1 MRKTF
6 AVALSTALVGGMV
19 LAALSG
25 GATKRAATATLDSGA
40 DARSAARAITRT
52 YRGKFLDA
60 GPDTSFQVRATF
72 AHGEATRVK
81 SVRFRGL
88 PADCEVSGD
97 QIIRGSWTLAGAR
110 VNNQRRFRTAGDD
123 GNNAHPSSVRVSGRF
138 NRRFTKIR
146 GKFQTTLYF
155 PPENPPEETCVGETK
170 RYVVTH

>member
-52 YRGKFLDA
+52 YRGRLLDS
-60 GPDTSFQVRATF
+60 GPDTAFQLRAVIE
-72 AHGEATRVK
+72 HGEAKTVK
-81 SVRFRGL
+81 SVRFMGL

-97 QIIRGSWTLAGAR
+97 QVIRGSWTLAGAG
-110 VNNQRRFRTAGDD
+110 VNDQRRFRTAGND
-123 GNNAHPSSVRVSGRF
+123 GNSAHPSSVRVSGRF
-138 NRRFTKIR
+138 NRKLTKVR
-146 GKFQTTLYF
+146 GKFQTKLYF
-155 PPENPPEETCVGETK
+155 PPSNPPAETCVGETK